1 MIFFI
6 TFLRALA
13 ACLITNSHYEG
24 VYPTEIIANGGMIG
38 DILFFAVSGYC
49 LYNVRY
55 DLSPKGFMKWYGKR
69 IWRIYPPMLI
79 VTAVYML
86 AGYYSL
92 EDNTALWFYVFPT
105 AYHFVASIMLLYIPF
120 FFIVKPEA
128 LKSRI
133 PAVMAML
140 AAAWLTVYLTVYDRS
155 TYHIDTLREPMI
167 RFLFME
173 SMLLGAWFRRNDSR
187 LRDKFKG
194 AYILGAAISAAAY
207 FAAKLILTK
216 YPEYAPFQLMT
227 QLTVF
232 ALLIFLFLIFCGL
245 DGKLEMLPAPLKK
258 CISFISDLTLE
269 IYLVQRYIITLITDM
284 HLTFPINWLTMTA
297 CIILAA
303 LILHLVCKFIY
314 SAAEKLTAPKTAA
327 EK

>member
-24 VYPTEIIANGGMIG
+24 VYPSDIIANGGMIG

-49 LYNVRY
+49 LYNVKY
-55 DLSPKGFMKWYGKR
+55 DLSPKGFAAWYARR
-69 IWRIYPPMLI
+69 IWRIYPPVMI

-92 EDNTALWFYVFPT
+92 QDNSALWYYVFPT
-105 AYHFVASIMLLYIPF
+105 AYHFVSSIMILYIPLF
-120 FFIVKPEA
+120 LI
-128 LKSRI
+128 LKLDFLKKHI
-133 PAVMAML
+133 PAIMALTGAVWL
-140 AAAWLTVYLTVYDRS
+140 AIYFTAYDRS
-155 TYHIDTLREPMI
+155 FYHIDNIREPMI

-173 SMLLGAWFRRNDSR
+173 SMLMGAWFRRNDST
-187 LRDKFKG
+187 LRNKFKWW
-194 AYILGAAISAAAY
+194 YILGASLSAAAY
-207 FAAKLILTK
+207 LASKLMLTK
-216 YPEYAPFQLMT
+216 HWKYAPFQFLS
-227 QLTVF
+227 QLAVF
-232 ALLIFLFLIFCGL
+232 ALLIFIFLIFCSA
-245 DGKLEMLPAPLKK
+245 DNKLEKLPTPLKK

-269 IYLVQRYIITLITDM
+269 IYLVQRYIITLISAM
-284 HLTFPINWLTMTA
+284 HLTFPLNWLTMTA